1 MSRRRSTAQILK
13 ERLSVLLVIVACM
26 GVVVIFQEAR
36 GFFVPPRRLAT
47 ATPVAAA
54 PTPTAPAEAPATQA
68 TPQPAPGVAG
78 NRAPTPASAPAKPA
92 SFSGKWEG
100 SFAETVDGT
109 SYQYRYTLELSQQGG
124 FVAGKSTIAS
134 EADPDALA
142 RFVVKGQVVE
152 SEAGVILKISETL
165 LAAQKLRGGSAVG
178 PRNTQLSYG
187 VAEAQEVL
195 EGEWVDSRPGAQKA
209 SGVVRLIKQ

>member
-13 ERLSVLLVIVACM
+13 ERLSVLLVIMACM
-26 GVVVIFQEAR
+26 GLVVIFQEAR
-36 GFFVPPRRLAT
+36 GFFIPPRRLPT
-47 ATPVAAA
+47 ATLVAPA
-54 PTPTAPAEAPATQA
+54 PTAPAEATAVLA
-68 TPQPAPGVAG
+68 TPQPTLAAAG
-78 NRAPTPASAPAKPA
+78 SQAPTPAPVPAKPA

-100 SFAETVDGT
+100 SFAETVDGAP
-109 SYQYRYTLELSQQGG
+109 YQYHYTLELSQQGG

-134 EADPDALA
+134 EDDPNALA
-142 RFVVKGQVVE
+142 RFVVKGQIVE

-165 LAAQKLRGGSAVG
+165 LSAQKLRGGSAVG

-195 EGEWVDSRPGAQKA
+195 EGEWVDSRPGGQKA
-209 SGVVRLIKQ
+209 SGVVRLVKQ